1 MNYSEIFYFNM
12 TEAELMLYITKV
24 CEIVVRKVS
33 YDSRLFRRL
42 DDIVDADLE
51 GNESWRSSILPAFI
65 KDKLYYQVVNET
77 DEFYHS
83 KLRRVMSYL
92 NILDVLPTFCAIE
105 DEAQCAAIWTKRS
118 YRRCGLANRFIE
130 KLHLT
135 KEVERKLP
143 GSEDFWNVSRTRSG
157 ARY

>member
-1 MNYSEIFYFNM
+1 MNYSEIFYLNM
-12 TEAELMLYITKV
+12 TEAELMRYITKV
-24 CEIVVRKVS
+24 CKIDVRKVS
-33 YDSRLFRRL
+33 SDERLFWEL
-42 DDIVDADLE
+42 NDIIDEDLE
-51 GNESWRSSILPAFI
+51 GMQSWRSSILPAFI
-65 KDKLYYQVVNET
+65 KDKLYYQVVFET
-77 DEFYHS
+77 EEFYHS
-83 KLRRVMSYL
+83 KLRRVMRHR

-105 DEAQCAAIWTKRS
+105 DEGQCAAIWTKRS